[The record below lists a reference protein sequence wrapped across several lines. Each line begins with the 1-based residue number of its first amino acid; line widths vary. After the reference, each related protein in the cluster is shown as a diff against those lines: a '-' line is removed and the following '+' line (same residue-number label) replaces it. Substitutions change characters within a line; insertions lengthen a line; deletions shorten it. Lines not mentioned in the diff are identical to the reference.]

1 VAPAAQRA
9 VTWSCSVY
17 AAVLAHA
24 VIALNGLFTDPT
36 QPLGL
41 IAPLLTMEAVGRQYF
56 FNANAQRLPQV
67 CALHVTVSIVEIVL
81 AMLQFLHIP
90 PQHYTALIGRFWYR
104 WSIEHYFGATVTDA
118 HNSQPQ
124 DPNERRLYPEDQ
136 AKVDAFL
143 QRGVNSVER
152 RPFRPLRL
160 IILLIVVV
168 TGFSL
173 LSQGIARWAG
183 VY

>member
-1 VAPAAQRA
+1 
-9 VTWSCSVY
+9 
-17 AAVLAHA
+17 
-24 VIALNGLFTDPT
+24 
-36 QPLGL
+36 
-41 IAPLLTMEAVGRQYF
+41 M
-56 FNANAQRLPQV
+56 
-67 CALHVTVSIVEIVL
+67 
-81 AMLQFLHIP
+81 
-90 PQHYTALIGRFWYR
+90 
-104 WSIEHYFGATVTDA
+104 TDA
-118 HNSQPQ
+118 QHSQLN

-152 RPFRPLRL
+152 KPFRPLLL
-160 IILLIVVV
+160 IALLIVVV